1 MRIDE
6 ILDGLDENTFKDNF
20 SSVVELCGVQMAKD
34 LIKLVGGI
42 QFYVPKANSMP
53 LLKKYVIKRYQEF
66 NPEEITKIQV
76 IHRLVRETNSTETT
90 IYKILRELIKNGE
103 IKDHFK
109 KTFDDNSVN
118 MFD

>member
-6 ILDGLDENTFKDNF
+6 LLDGLDENTFKDNF
-20 SSVVELCGVQMAKD
+20 KTIVEMCGVQMAKD

-66 NPEEITKIQV
+66 EPKEITKLQV
-76 IHRLVRETNSTETT
+76 VHKLVVETNSTETT
-90 IYKILRELIKNGE
+90 INKIIRSLIKSGE
-103 IKDHFK
+103 LKDHFK
-109 KTFDDNSVN
+109 RQL
-118 MFD
+118 